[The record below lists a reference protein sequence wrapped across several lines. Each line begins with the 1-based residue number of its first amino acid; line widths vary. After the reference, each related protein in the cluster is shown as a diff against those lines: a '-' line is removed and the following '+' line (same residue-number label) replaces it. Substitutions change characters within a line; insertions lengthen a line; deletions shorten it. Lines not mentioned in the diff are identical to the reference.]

1 MTSMIR
7 KTFAAVLIV
16 GATLSANAASAYERW
31 LDVVNE
37 GYGTI
42 WTVQISHID
51 DENWRNDLLGR
62 NVIPAGYEM
71 RVDPQVDQGY
81 CRFDIRIVYEDG
93 HEVIVWDE
101 NLCELTTLYVNEG
114 NGVAV

>member
-7 KTFAAVLIV
+7 KTLAAAIAA
-16 GATLSANAASAYERW
+16 GAILAANAASAYERW

-51 DENWRNDLLGR
+51 DENWRGDLLGQYT
-62 NVIPAGYEM
+62 IPAGYEM
-71 RVDPQVDQGY
+71 RVDPQVPQGY
-81 CRFDIRIVYEDG
+81 CRFDIRVVYEDG
-93 HEVIVWDE
+93 HEVIIWDK
-101 NLCELTTLYVNEG
+101 NLCELTTLVVTESAAI
-114 NGVAV
+114 VV